1 MSIWASRGRIFL
13 LVIFALMAATYLAE
27 RLVYHIVVGTSGLL
41 SSLVITAILAGLG
54 WLIYR
59 GHGWLRWLVAA
70 FFVLNGLG
78 TPRGLAELFG
88 PFLAQIIALSF
99 LVAHVGCALA
109 LCLMPGIPAFLR
121 YQRTKGAASS
131 PTATKT
137 EA

>member
-1 MSIWASRGRIFL
+1 MSTWASRGRVFL
-13 LVIFALMAATYLAE
+13 LVIFALMGATYLAE
-27 RLVYHIVVGTSGLL
+27 RLVYHIVVGTRGLAA
-41 SSLVITAILAGLG
+41 SLIITAILVGLG

-78 TPRGLAELFG
+78 TPSGMAELFG
-88 PFLAQIIALSF
+88 PLPALLIALSF

-109 LCLMPGIPAFLR
+109 LCLTPGLPAFLR
-121 YQRTKGAASS
+121 FQRSGGATPA
-131 PTATKT
+131 PAAT